1 MRYIPPASVPAKLQ
15 VVAACSQATLLVP
28 QPYARKSQMALAVG
42 DRVQTGQKLM
52 PLAGLETYV
61 VSSVTGTVTGIR
73 AYPGDFG
80 RDATAIDITPAEAD
94 ETVAPIESLSPSLE
108 TLKSYLAGAPGNPP
122 LALLDDPEHPI
133 HTVVV
138 CGVDADLLVGTNQ
151 YVIKADL
158 HAVAKGIEVLKAAL
172 PEVQVAIAVPRDWVS
187 GFGHTGADLL
197 KAVSPE
203 YPAALPKLIL
213 HHCFGVTV
221 PAGRTCAQMGY
232 AFFSAEAVASIG
244 KAFATGLIPVT
255 KTLTLI
261 DKSGRRSLFAARL
274 GTPVADALQ
283 AAGITLEDRDRV
295 IFGGPMTGTAI
306 YDARQVIRAD
316 TDAIMVQSAADVS
329 LVSDY
334 PCVNCGECVRACP
347 AQIQV
352 HMLVRFLEA
361 GLYEDG
367 AERYDLQCCVDCG
380 LCSYVCVARIPVYQ
394 YIRLAKHELA
404 RLSAEAEASHAE

>member
-1 MRYIPPASVPAKLQ
+1 MRYIPPASLPSQLQ
-15 VVAACSQATLLVP
+15 RVEVGSLATLLVP

-42 DRVQTGQKLM
+42 DRVLTGQKLQ
-52 PLAGLETYV
+52 PLAGNETYV
-61 VSSVTGTVTGIR
+61 VSSVTGTVAGIR

-80 RDATAIDITPAEAD
+80 RDATAIDITPADTEEAA
-94 ETVAPIESLSPSLE
+94 APIETPSPNLD
-108 TLKSYLAGAPGNPP
+108 TLKEWLLGAPGDPP
-122 LALLDDPEHPI
+122 LDLFDNPAFTI
-133 HTVVV
+133 HTIVV

-151 YVIKADL
+151 YVIKAELD
-158 HAVAKGIEVLKAAL
+158 AVAKGIEVLKAAL
-172 PEVQVAIAVPRDWVS
+172 PDVQVAIAVPRDWVS

-197 KAVSPE
+197 KAVAPE
-203 YPAALPKLIL
+203 YPSALPKLIL
-213 HHCFGVTV
+213 HHCFGATV
-221 PAGRTCAQMGY
+221 PAGRTCEQMGY

-244 KAFATGLIPVT
+244 KAFATGSIPVT
-255 KTLTLI
+255 KTVTLI

-274 GTPVADALQ
+274 GTPVTAVLQ
-283 AAGITLEDRDRV
+283 SAGITLENHDRL
-295 IFGGPMTGTAI
+295 IFGGPMTGAAI
-306 YDARQVIRAD
+306 YDPQQVIRAD
-316 TDAIMVQSAADVS
+316 TDAIMVQAAADVS

-347 AQIQV
+347 ARIQV

-367 AERYDLQCCVDCG
+367 ADRYDLHACVNCG
-380 LCSYVCVARIPVYQ
+380 LCSYVCVARIPIYQ